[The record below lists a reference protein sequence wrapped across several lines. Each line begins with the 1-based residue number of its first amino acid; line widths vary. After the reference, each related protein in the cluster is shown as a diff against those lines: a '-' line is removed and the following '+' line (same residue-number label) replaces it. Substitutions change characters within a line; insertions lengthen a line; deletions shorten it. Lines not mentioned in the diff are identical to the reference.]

1 MSVATK
7 RPIEPAASSSED
19 LVVPSP
25 FKDDGSFLWGGEWR
39 PAVTGARR
47 QRTKQRAI
55 LPTVGDAVT
64 CRVQRINQRLATV
77 DILCVGD
84 VPLRESCAGLI
95 RREDIQVIGSES
107 VEVYRCFR
115 PGDIVLARVISLGDA
130 RAYYLTSGD
139 PELGVV
145 LARSQSEGA
154 VMTPVS
160 FKEMECPITKG
171 ACASNLRPRPRRS
184 DWTERTTSK
193 VDLIIAAV
201 LRLDSPVRPVCTARE
216 PRKVAK
222 PPQSALDQANG
233 SAGTKGQAQGN
244 QADGGGVDVAG
255 GAPSAKKHRK

>member
-1 MSVATK
+1 M
-7 RPIEPAASSSED
+7 
-19 LVVPSP
+19 VPSP

-184 DWTERTTSK
+184 DWTERTTAKWISLSLPCCASILPC
-193 VDLIIAAV
+193 VLCAQRASRERSQSHRRARWIRPMAAQA
-201 LRLDSPVRPVCTARE
+201 RRARPRE
-216 PRKVAK
+216 IK
-222 PPQSALDQANG
+222 Q
-233 SAGTKGQAQGN
+233 T
-244 QADGGGVDVAG
+244 
-255 GAPSAKKHRK
+255 GAESM